1 MGSKNQVFVYGTLQ
15 YPSILTA
22 LINRVPTMHKAVVH
36 GYKRYGLT
44 DYVFPA
50 VVEDASASVDGL
62 LLTGLSEQEMV
73 ILDEYEGDE
82 YRKEEV
88 EVNVFRD
95 TGGSAE
101 ASLEKALLYVWM
113 DEYKHLLNGKEWNK
127 EAFESKHFDGYYKM
141 VSSDMLSH

>member
-36 GYKRYGLT
+36 GYRRYGLT
-44 DYVFPA
+44 DFVFPA
-50 VVEDASASVDGL
+50 VVEEASASVDGL
-62 LLTGLSEQEMV
+62 LLTGLSEEEMV

-88 EVNVFRD
+88 EVKVFLD
-95 TGGSAE
+95 TDRSAE
-101 ASLEKALLYVWM
+101 AMETSLEKALLYVWM
-113 DEYKHLLNGKEWNK
+113 DEYKHLLSGKEWNK
-127 EAFESKHFDGYYKM
+127 EAFETKHFDGG
-141 VSSDMLSH
+141 SS